1 MGEPNVYKLFTKCLP
16 NVLQNISI
24 PVMKVVLISAFAST
38 AEKQCLLSSSPP
50 SSLFVPTGPFCVHGI
65 CITSWIQN
73 ISSYS
78 HPDELSSKPKCPNKT
93 TILEWLFV
101 NFNREQTQRPISYT
115 SYISC
120 CCILI
125 QNIYKADILHFDFK
139 YQHRSEKIDRKI
151 KQHKQ
156 V

>member
-1 MGEPNVYKLFTKCLP
+1 MGLSHQNRCFCNVYK
-16 NVLQNISI
+16 NISI
-24 PVMKVVLISAFAST
+24 SVMRVLLISAFAST

-65 CITSWIQN
+65 CITSRIQN

-101 NFNREQTQRPISYT
+101 NFNREQTYLIFVVFFTRTKFLENKIYT
-115 SYISC
+115 EKTRK
-120 CCILI
+120 LR
-125 QNIYKADILHFDFK
+125 QNT
-139 YQHRSEKIDRKI
+139 Q
-151 KQHKQ
+151 
-156 V
+156 

>member
-1 MGEPNVYKLFTKCLP
+1 MFYK
-16 NVLQNISI
+16 NISI
-24 PVMKVVLISAFAST
+24 SAMKVLLISAFAST

-65 CITSWIQN
+65 CITSRIQN

-101 NFNREQTQRPISYT
+101 NFNREQTYLIFVVLFTRTKFLENKIYT
-115 SYISC
+115 EKTRK
-120 CCILI
+120 LR
-125 QNIYKADILHFDFK
+125 QNTQKIANFCVITAK
-139 YQHRSEKIDRKI
+139 YTVNCQFFALNL
-151 KQHKQ
+151 
-156 V
+156 

>member
-1 MGEPNVYKLFTKCLP
+1 MFYK
-16 NVLQNISI
+16 NISI
-24 PVMKVVLISAFAST
+24 SAMKVLLISAFAST
-38 AEKQCLLSSSPP
+38 AENPCLLSSSPP

-65 CITSWIQN
+65 CITSNKQN
-73 ISSYS
+73 ISSYP

-93 TILEWLFV
+93 NIINQQFRVVICHFQRQKT
-101 NFNREQTQRPISYT
+101 QTLISYT

>member
-1 MGEPNVYKLFTKCLP
+1 MGLSHQNICFCDVYK
-16 NVLQNISI
+16 NISI
-24 PVMKVVLISAFAST
+24 SVMRVLLISAFAST
-38 AEKQCLLSSSPP
+38 AEKPCLLSSSPP

-65 CITSWIQN
+65 CITSRIQN